1 MARTLVVFRREWL
14 ELRQNKTY
22 LQTLFFF
29 PVLLVV
35 LPSGVVAYFI
45 ATLRDFAAQAENPY
59 VPTAGTFSGTDNP
72 ALLAGVIVLIFSF
85 FLPVPAVLPM
95 LFATNSVI
103 SEKEKRS
110 LEPLLVTPI
119 KTGELVSGKALAAI
133 VPTCLATWFCFSLLV
148 GLLFVIS
155 PPNALSKVDFPL
167 WCALIFGWTP
177 IIAAWTALA
186 GIAISSRAR
195 DARAATQIGSLM
207 VLPFIGLV
215 AGVVLGVLVM
225 NWLIFFG
232 GLVAG
237 ILLVFVTYLITLKIF
252 ERENILTRWK

>member
-1 MARTLVVFRREWL
+1 MARSLVIFRREWQ
-14 ELRQNKTY
+14 ELLKNKTY

-35 LPSGVVAYFI
+35 LPGGIIAFFI
-45 ATLRDFAAQAENPY
+45 SFLRDFAAKAENPY

-95 LFATNSVI
+95 TVAAYSVVN
-103 SEKEKRS
+103 EKEKRS

-119 KTGELVSGKALAAI
+119 KTPELIWGKTLSAV

-148 GLLFVIS
+148 VLLLFIT
-155 PPNALSKVDFPL
+155 PGTALSKVDFPL

-237 ILLVFVTYLITLKIF
+237 ILLVFITYLITLKIF